1 MDFDSSY
8 FSNYLNNVQDDA
20 ASKTAQYTSLKNRLN
35 SANGD
40 TPDDELMD
48 VCKQFEAYFIEQVFK
63 EMEKT
68 VPKSDMGYNTDDRLV
83 NFFKDDVRQKL
94 ASKAGEQQGLGLAQM
109 MYEQMKRNYSTVI
122 PPEAD
127 TPKTQDSETGTPEIQ
142 DSETGNIEG

>member
-1 MDFDSSY
+1 MDIDSSY

-68 VPKSDMGYNTDDRLV
+68 VPKSDMGYNSDDRLV

-109 MYEQMKRNYSTVI
+109 MYEQMKRNYSSVI
-122 PPEAD
+122 PPQAEP
-127 TPKTQDSETGTPEIQ
+127 PKTQDPETDTSKAQ

>member
-1 MDFDSSY
+1 MDIDSSY

-35 SANGD
+35 STDKN
-40 TPDDELMD
+40 TSDDELMD

-68 VPKSDMGYNTDDRLV
+68 VPKSDMGYNSDDRLV

-109 MYEQMKRNYSTVI
+109 MYEQMKRNYSAVI
-122 PPEAD
+122 PPEAE
-127 TPKTQDSETGTPEIQ
+127 TPKTQDTEKETPEIN
-142 DSETGNIEG
+142 DIEG

>member
-1 MDFDSSY
+1 MDIDSSY
-8 FSNYLNNVQDDA
+8 FSNYLNTVQDDA
-20 ASKTAQYTSLKNRLN
+20 ASKTARYTNLKNKLN
-35 SANGD
+35 STDKN
-40 TPDDELMD
+40 TSDDELMD

-83 NFFKDDVRQKL
+83 NFFKDDVRQRL
-94 ASKAGEQQGLGLAQM
+94 AAQAGEQQGLGLAQM

-122 PPEAD
+122 PPETD
-127 TPKTQDSETGTPEIQ
+127 VPEVK